1 MPDENRVLCAIRK
14 VLDGNTR
21 TLETDSKRL
30 FREVLKELDLN
41 PVVTSLKPYP
51 DLVLSVPSLTGSILS
66 PAGPSENT
74 VAGMPSLSI
83 GLVPP
88 PAPWTR
94 E

>member
-1 MPDENRVLCAIRK
+1 MEKHCGRK
-14 VLDGNTR
+14 VLDGNTGI
-21 TLETDSKRL
+21 LETDSKRL

-41 PVVTSLKPYP
+41 
-51 DLVLSVPSLTGSILS
+51 